1 MLYNATHQSPA
12 DSAASMEAYQAIL
25 DELKAMH
32 ITLSEGLNVVGSPE
46 EAREEVQH
54 EAERE

>member
-1 MLYNATHQSPA
+1 MLYNATQQSPA

-32 ITLSEGLNVVGSPE
+32 ITLSEGLNVVDSPE
-46 EAREEVQH
+46 EAREDVQNA
-54 EAERE
+54 AEQ